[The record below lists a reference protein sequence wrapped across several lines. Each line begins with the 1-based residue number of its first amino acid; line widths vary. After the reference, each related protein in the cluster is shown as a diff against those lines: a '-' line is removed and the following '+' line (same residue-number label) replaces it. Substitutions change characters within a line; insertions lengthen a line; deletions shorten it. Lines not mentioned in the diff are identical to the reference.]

1 MTPGDVLRQLAAAT
15 RNEAGVRRAFGIW
28 IQRLPHIPVA
38 VTARRRLALGCDL
51 GDVARELDP
60 IFGDDAV
67 SLAALLVVAER
78 TGCPA
83 APSVD
88 ALADAIDQRARDRA
102 DGQAAATAARNSARA
117 MVLMPVVAAPL
128 LLLAGVPLGDV
139 TGIGFATIA
148 GALIYAGWR
157 WIERLVPD
165 PPGDDESVQF
175 CELLVCA
182 LAGGLGPSVACAEIA
197 PLFPRLTS
205 KGARLVRV
213 GLTWPEALARTAPGV
228 AARAGAL
235 LERME
240 RSGTPVA
247 SELATLARDRR
258 DARRRAFNV
267 AVRAAPVR
275 MIWPLVACTLPAF
288 CALTVVPLVRAIA
301 SSL

>member
-1 MTPGDVLRQLAAAT
+1 M
-15 RNEAGVRRAFGIW
+15 
-28 IQRLPHIPVA
+28 
-38 VTARRRLALGCDL
+38 
-51 GDVARELDP
+51 
-60 IFGDDAV
+60 

-88 ALADAIDQRARDRA
+88 ALANTIDRRARDRA

-117 MVLMPVVAAPL
+117 MVLMPVMATPL
-128 LLLAGVPLGDV
+128 LLFPGVPLGDA

-148 GALIYAGWR
+148 AALIYAGWR

-165 PPGDDESVQF
+165 PPLDDESVQF
-175 CELLVCA
+175 CELLACA

-205 KGARLVRV
+205 KAGHLVQV
-213 GLTWPEALARTAPGV
+213 GLTWPEALARSAPGA

-235 LERME
+235 LEGME
-240 RSGTPVA
+240 RSGTAAA
-247 SELATLARDRR
+247 SELATLARERR
-258 DARRRAFNV
+258 AARRRAFDV

-288 CALTVVPLVRAIA
+288 CALSVVPLVRGIA